1 MSEVAVFGAKS
12 GGPSFLHGF
21 TRAISDP
28 ATAAAMR
35 LEEEH
40 SILNLRT
47 DEMPIPHGTINQIC

>member
-12 GGPSFLHGF
+12 GGLTYLHGF
-21 TRAISDP
+21 TRAIFDT
-28 ATAAAMR
+28 AMAAATR

-47 DEMPIPHGTINQIC
+47 DEMPIPRGTINQIC